1 MQFDHRVTARQSELT
16 ETGRSEYTV
25 RNYSAFASPYVV
37 AGYMDSAVQLQKAQR
52 SLAVQRDAVRNST
65 FSQSTVQNGDFFLCC
80 GVDSPVADR
89 AVDGRCVKPRVLR
102 KLRPL
107 RIGKRGKLRAHGV
120 FGLQRRSAHS
130 QLSGRP

>member
-1 MQFDHRVTARQSELT
+1 MVAAF
-16 ETGRSEYTV
+16 GRSE
-25 RNYSAFASPYVV
+25 ASK
-37 AGYMDSAVQLQKAQR
+37 AAWAARKLGMGTSTLRAKDAMLVQLSA
-52 SLAVQRDAVRNST
+52 LT
-65 FSQSTVQNGDFFLCC
+65 E
-80 GVDSPVADR
+80 ADR
-89 AVDGRCVKPRVLR
+89 AVDRRCVKPRVLR